1 MDKSSIH
8 FRESFFEEILNG
20 IPKEE
25 SKDEILI
32 SVEEGNKTNLSPDN
46 KLRIKNVVKA
56 FLNDEESK
64 KIFINTIK
72 NIKNREKT
80 KWINQF
86 NLKFLVILKENEGDQ
101 DEEDDFVEDVAD
113 EEKSKG
119 FLSSFRDLK
128 KKYETIEKWK
138 ERQKRLRRMIYIL
151 KDSYVFLNNITFAS
165 LFGSKTKLV
174 RDMNTQ
180 LYSLFHT
187 FKPNFIDPLLY
198 SGAHSLSSIVN
209 LITKEIKNKVS
220 AYYSLL
226 EELMHNVAEDL
237 IITGVTRGGKSI
249 LKYGHKS
256 VGIINEII
264 EKVIKGDK
272 KSLWTFRGI
281 KFSKFLFDIISD
293 EKKRNILINTFNYGS
308 AGLLFSLTEEF
319 SPSDKKLINDFTQKI
334 VNDIRKS
341 GDKLAASILNGKG
354 ISVSSAVSSIG
365 IGEGF
370 GEIYNEGNQMIGDQI
385 KRFGDTLVEDLETN
399 LSTQDKF
406 DVGYQVMKTA
416 YIKSVEKSPW
426 TKAIEY
432 LGLIVKFSQNLFNPF
447 LDNLKSIAF
456 ENRSIFNT
464 LGVPLNIDEFLKK
477 IVYNGLTIT
486 DVSGNKTRL
495 INRLNKKKNEK
506 SINQSSSNS
515 KVVVSIQTKQSVVNT
530 IKTKDG
536 KVVDDTYGK
545 KEFNPVLN
553 INISENTSLT
563 DNFKF
568 YTQYNI
574 RDVKNET
581 FKGEEIQ
588 SSRLYNTSNNKLNS
602 DWLNKINIQSLS
614 SLGYFFHHLFD
625 KYKISD
631 ISLNDDFSEIKSRI
645 VLKAHKTFSWF
656 GVINHET
663 KAENFMLKRIEN
675 MCDNISTAYNS
686 LNHLDLNSF
695 LNIKENGF
703 S

>member
-86 NLKFLVILKENEGDQ
+86 NLKFLVLLKENEGDQ

-198 SGAHSLSSIVN
+198 SGSHSLSSIVN
-209 LITKEIKNKVS
+209 LMTKEIKTRVNQIYELTENILNFAFLSGAEFVADWAASTLTAEISGGYSVYVS
-220 AYYSLL
+220 AYKW
-226 EELMHNVAEDL
+226 
-237 IITGVTRGGKSI
+237 GKRAYNFTNA
-249 LKYGHKS
+249 LKN
-256 VGIINEII
+256 IWNN
-264 EKVIKGDK
+264 
-272 KSLWTFRGI
+272 W
-281 KFSKFLFDIISD
+281 DII
-293 EKKRNILINTFNYGS
+293 KS
-308 AGLLFSLTEEF
+308 AGHLGVFALAGVLTD
-319 SPSDKKLINDFTQKI
+319 SSKTYLNDTTQKI

-341 GDKLAASILNGKG
+341 GDKLADSILNGKG

-365 IGEGF
+365 IGEGM
-370 GEIYNEGNQMIGDQI
+370 GEIFNMGNQMIGDQI
-385 KRFGDTLVEDLETN
+385 RKINTTLVEDLDSKT
-399 LSTQDKF
+399 STQDKF
-406 DVGYQVMKTA
+406 DIAYQVLKNT
-416 YIKSVEKSPW
+416 YTKSVEKSPW

-447 LDNLKSIAF
+447 LDNLKSIAI

-464 LGVPLNIDEFLKK
+464 LGVPLNIEEFLKK

-486 DVSGNKTRL
+486 DVSGNKARL

-506 SINQSSSNS
+506 STNQNSSNS
-515 KVVVSIQTKQSVVNT
+515 KVVVSIQTKQSVINT
-530 IKTKDG
+530 IKTKDD
-536 KVVDDTYGK
+536 KVISDTYGK
-545 KEFNPVLN
+545 KEFIPVLAV
-553 INISENTSLT
+553 NISENTSLA

-574 RDVKNET
+574 RDTKNET

-602 DWLNKINIQSLS
+602 NWLNKINIQSLS
-614 SLGYFFHHLFD
+614 SLGYFFYHLFD
-625 KYKISD
+625 KYEVSD

-645 VLKAHKTFSWF
+645 VLNANKTFSWL
-656 GVINHET
+656 GVINHES
-663 KAENFMLKRIEN
+663 KAENFMLKRFEN
-675 MCDNISTAYNS
+675 MCDNISNAYDS
-686 LNHLDLNSF
+686 LKQLDLNSF
-695 LNIKENGF
+695 LNINVNGF